1 MFGEKCYVIAEI
13 GNNHCGDIDLCI
25 KTIEEAKICGASAVK
40 LQKRSNK
47 DLFTKK
53 FFDSPYENPNSYG
66 RKDTLTIKDTNNQRH
81 YTE

>member
-53 FFDSPYENPNSYG
+53 FLIHLMKIQIHTILMENIENS
-66 RKDTLTIKDTNNQRH
+66 
-81 YTE
+81 